1 MPPPPPSSYERPGL
15 DKGPDSRRSN
25 LLPANWEKLRLA
37 RLKIDS
43 YLCQWP
49 VCGAKANAVDH
60 VIPAS
65 QGGGDDMDNLQS
77 LCTPHHNAKTAREAG
92 LAAGLSRRQMAANKY
107 SKPEAHPGQVKGF
120 KFREGSTLPNSPG
133 QDLPRN
139 VRNQRNRALRPS
151 GQRIGPYNPGGLMRR
166 R

>member
-1 MPPPPPSSYERPGL
+1 MPPPPPSPFERPGL

-25 LLPANWEKLRLA
+25 LLPANWERLRLA

-49 VCGAKANAVDH
+49 MCGAKANAVDH

-92 LAAGLSRRQMAANKY
+92 LAAGLSRRQMAAAKY
-107 SKPEAHPGQVKGF
+107 RKPEAHPGRVQGF

-133 QDLPRN
+133 RDLSGTSGT
-139 VRNQRNRALRPS
+139 NRTSTARTE
-151 GQRIGPYNPGGLMRR
+151 RIGPYNPGGLMRR